1 MGSRSFSDPGDE
13 PSEPTA
19 GVQQKRSPAQTD
31 GADQQAGAACSA
43 AGVATTPDPVL
54 PSQPWMVARSAAKVS
69 GQDSLWNQGILK
81 RLDGFEQPEST
92 LWVHAGRGLPSRR
105 RQRRLA
111 ARRSLSPIEAGRR
124 GAAQESRPG
133 GHEDDTNDGSDD
145 DDSSVTQAAS
155 SKPEL
160 SIAEAESKWNG
171 HVAERFCE
179 YEAQQAACMQDVV
192 RDMQTRVSGRLD
204 ELFGTAAVTSITG
217 GDRQGEGSAGMN
229 DGSSE
234 TTEQEKIRQR
244 RRQRGQHRIK
254 YDGATKDTDVLH
266 SDLVAATRQG
276 METVVGQVG
285 ESERNIHWRLFV
297 DGLRADNHRQLQI
310 VQHRAE
316 TEAEAQ
322 GRWARQK
329 SQQRVHMSGL
339 LGQSLGEEAARSL
352 ARSQSSTTGS
362 LRTEIAAE
370 LAAAAEARRLTAS
383 IEKEHAAGMKAE
395 RRQQIE
401 SESALKTMRNR
412 QAVLEQRIVAQKK
425 ALQSYSFQV
434 AQSEQELALKDRR
447 LAVLEGIQA
456 TQKMRPEEAAMLANR
471 RALHFQSQLSATRA
485 GCVAA
490 PTASTTTTQR
500 EARR

>member
-124 GAAQESRPG
+124 GTAQESPPG
-133 GHEDDTNDGSDD
+133 GYEDDINDGSDD
-145 DDSSVTQAAS
+145 HDSSVTQAAS
-155 SKPEL
+155 STPEL
-160 SIAEAESKWNG
+160 SIAVAESKWNG

-217 GDRQGEGSAGMN
+217 GDRQGEGSAGTN

-244 RRQRGQHRIK
+244 RRQRGQHRIR
-254 YDGATKDTDVLH
+254 YDGATQDTDVLH

-352 ARSQSSTTGS
+352 ARSQSSTTSS

-434 AQSEQELALKDRR
+434 AQREQELALKDRR

-490 PTASTTTTQR
+490 PTASTNIMQR